1 MYIDPTYIIIVLP
14 MVILAM
20 IASAAVKGTY
30 SKYSKIAT
38 RRGITAEMAVRR
50 ILDANGLYN
59 VTVTRVGGDLTDH
72 YDPRN
77 GTIALSE
84 TVYGSTSV
92 GAIGVAAHE
101 AGHAIQHAEAY
112 GPMALRRSMAPVT
125 RICSGLSIPLFFIG
139 LLIELSPLVYVGII
153 LFALTT
159 VFELVTL
166 PVELDASRR
175 AMAILGGEGYLDD
188 DELKGVKKVLTS
200 AAMTY
205 LASLLVSVASLLR
218 LVLLAGG
225 GRSRRR

>member
-1 MYIDPTYIIIVLP
+1 MYIDPLYIILVLP

-20 IASAAVKGTY
+20 IAGARVKSTY
-30 SKYSKIAT
+30 NKYGKVPT
-38 RRGITAEMAVRR
+38 RCGMTAERAVRM
-50 ILDANGLYN
+50 ILDANGLHHI
-59 VTVTRVGGDLTDH
+59 TITRVRGDLTDH
-72 YDPRN
+72 YDPQN

-92 GAIGVAAHE
+92 AAIGVAAHE

-112 GPMALRRSMAPVT
+112 GPMALRRAMVPVT
-125 RICSGLSIPLFFIG
+125 KFGSGLAIPLFFIG
-139 LLIELSPLVYVGII
+139 LLFEFSPIVYAGII

-175 AMAILGGEGYLDD
+175 AMAILGNNAYLGDE
-188 DELKGVKKVLTS
+188 ELKGVKKVLTA

-205 LASLLVSVASLLR
+205 LASLLVSLASLLR

-225 GRSRRR
+225 RSRRD